1 MELPDFSNFEIEDC
15 ELTSFQIETGGKDIH
30 MKFKCPVSGWRW
42 KRYLFEELGALI
54 FPRSVFL
61 DYEVELR
68 FLDTSQ
74 FNGSYIDPRTKAVS
88 PNLFEHGFLILA
100 DFRFFQTASGRA
112 RAYMEFDEGNI
123 EFEFGDCIQREIK
136 KYSKD
141 L

>member
-15 ELTSFQIETGGKDIH
+15 ELISLQLETGGKDIR

-42 KRYLFEELGALI
+42 KRHLFKGFRALI

-68 FLDTSQ
+68 FLDITQ
-74 FNGSYIDPRTKAVS
+74 INGSYVDSTTKAVP
-88 PNLFEHGFLILA
+88 PNLLEHGSLILSY
-100 DFRFFQTASGRA
+100 FRFFQTASGRA

-123 EFEFGDCIQREIK
+123 EFEFGDCIQREI
-136 KYSKD
+136 SI
-141 L
+141 